1 MMPSSTNHPPSL
13 LPITYKRLNVL
24 SQVSSKRA
32 CSEFFFVLS
41 SSVVKNVYTQNH
53 KPHFLATTYV
63 FIGGSQSLH
72 GFTLSP
78 LMMQVALMS
87 LSLVVN
93 TGTVGLPYIQQK
105 ADVVLNSCVSPSYCQ
120 PHM

>member
-1 MMPSSTNHPPSL
+1 MMPPSTNHPPSL
-13 LPITYKRLNVL
+13 LPLTYKRLNIL
-24 SQVSSKRA
+24 WQVSSKRA

-41 SSVVKNVYTQNH
+41 SSVVENAYTKNH
-53 KPHFLATTYV
+53 KPHLLATAYI

-72 GFTLSP
+72 GFALSP

-87 LSLVVN
+87 LSLFVVDF
-93 TGTVGLPYIQQK
+93 PYIQHK
-105 ADVVLNSCVSPSYCQ
+105 ADVLLNSRVSPSYCQ